1 MSLEEDDEDENGGR
15 GGVFPRRFYDEEGN
29 EVDTGGRTGT
39 VARKHH
45 AALLDAATTAPDRA
59 HDLDG

>member
-29 EVDTGGRTGT
+29 EVDAGGSPGA
-39 VARKHH
+39 VAHEHH
-45 AALLDAATTAPDRA
+45 AALLDAAAPAPDRA